1 MKILIS
7 SAIALGI
14 FFSGCS
20 TKQVDAN
27 NNKQKETQSLT
38 QNGSDKTVTNAA
50 NTTVIKTVNTKSIY
64 FDFDKY
70 GIRSN
75 MQETATNNS
84 KNIKEYLNQND
95 SIIAVE
101 GNCDDRGSDEY
112 NYALGLKRAQSVK
125 STLVANGV
133 EANKIVTKSFGESNP
148 VCTEKTKACWAKNRR
163 VDYSVK

>member
-1 MKILIS
+1 MKVLIS
-7 SAIALGI
+7 SAIALGL

-27 NNKQKETQSLT
+27 SVEEKKQTTAPVEEKVA
-38 QNGSDKTVTNAA
+38 DKSSA
-50 NTTVIKTVNTKSIY
+50 NVASTTITTESIY

-75 MQETATNNS
+75 MQATATNNS

-95 SIIAVE
+95 AVIAVE

-112 NYALGLKRAQSVK
+112 NYALGLKRAQSIK
-125 STLVANGV
+125 SNLVANGV
-133 EANKIVTKSFGESNP
+133 AADKIVTKSFGESNP
-148 VCTEKTKACWAKNRR
+148 VCTDKTKACWAKNRR
-163 VDYSVK
+163 VDYSIK